1 MKIQVDYSCPIAYN
15 IGIYITTH
23 IIVYTQQRIHH
34 SSYIITQGGIHNMN
48 TMIYAVINQKGGV
61 GKSTTAEALSAGL
74 FLKGFKT
81 LAIDLDAQGNMTYT
95 AKASTEGS
103 TALGVLMGEVRP
115 ETAIQHTENSG
126 DIIAAS
132 KALAGADAFIK
143 ETGKEYRLKETLESL
158 QGMYDY
164 IIIDTPPA
172 LGILTINALT
182 ACNSVIIPAQA
193 DIYSLQ
199 GIEQLAETIKPVRK
213 YCNPSLH
220 IAGILLT
227 RYSPRAVLSREVA
240 EIAGQLAEK
249 LGTRVFNTAIRENIS
264 VKEAQISQTSLFDY
278 APNSNAAKDYQAFIE
293 ELLTT
298 ERI

>member
-1 MKIQVDYSCPIAYN
+1 
-15 IGIYITTH
+15 
-23 IIVYTQQRIHH
+23 
-34 SSYIITQGGIHNMN
+34 MN

-95 AKASTEGS
+95 AKAVTDGS
-103 TALGVLMGEVRP
+103 TALGVLMGEVKP
-115 ETAIQHTENSG
+115 EAAIQHTDNSG

-143 ETGKEYRLKETLESL
+143 ETGKEYRLKEALESL

-182 ACNSVIIPAQA
+182 ACSSVIIPAQA

-199 GIEQLAETIKPVRK
+199 GIEQLAETIKPVKK
-213 YCNPSLH
+213 YCNHSLT

-240 EIAGQLAEK
+240 EIAEQLAQR
-249 LGTRVFNTAIRENIS
+249 LGTRVFHTTIRENIS

-298 ERI
+298 ERN